1 MEEEEDEKGGG
12 SPSFAA
18 TVGNGGVVP
27 GHLPFWRR
35 SDIPRGHASTRR
47 RRRGLLGPGPPLPPP
62 PPLVSVLIVGLS
74 YGARTVITYDA
85 KFPSIQRQS
94 YPPIKTLA
102 YPPADW
108 LVARSVSQEGRKL

>member
-18 TVGNGGVVP
+18 TVGGGNGGVVP

-74 YGARTVITYDA
+74 YGARTVL
-85 KFPSIQRQS
+85 S
-94 YPPIKTLA
+94 YTRRMMLNFLAFRDSHIIPLRRSPTL
-102 YPPADW
+102 PQ
-108 LVARSVSQEGRKL
+108 VG